1 MRGQLDFIFQQL
13 SEQVNSTEILKD
25 RQMIVLQ
32 VLHLISDKKSKQF
45 TFIFIQLTC

>member
-25 RQMIVLQ
+25 REMIVLQ
-32 VLHLISDKKSKQF
+32 VLHLISDKNLNSLLSF
-45 TFIFIQLTC
+45 SSN